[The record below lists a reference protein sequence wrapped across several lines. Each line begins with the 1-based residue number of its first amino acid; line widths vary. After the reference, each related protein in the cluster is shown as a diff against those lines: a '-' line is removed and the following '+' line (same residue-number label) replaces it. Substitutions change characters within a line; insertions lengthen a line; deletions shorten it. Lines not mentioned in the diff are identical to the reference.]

1 MGGEQ
6 EKLEALASALRQSEA
21 RVDDLQTRVAFQEQS
36 IQELSDALSLQ
47 QRDLDQLMRQ
57 WRDVKERY
65 ESLQA
70 QLEEAPGDE
79 KPPHY

>member
-6 EKLEALASALRQSEA
+6 NRLEALASALRQSEA
-21 RVDDLQTRVAFQEQS
+21 RVDDLQTRVAFQEQA
-36 IQELSDALSLQ
+36 IQELSDALSVQ
-47 QRDLDQLMRQ
+47 QRDMGALMRQ

-70 QLEEAPGDE
+70 QLEDAPADE

>member
-6 EKLEALASALRQSEA
+6 DRLSALENALRQAEA
-21 RVDDLQTRVAFQEQS
+21 LVDDLQTRVAFQEQA
-36 IQELSDALSLQ
+36 IQELSDVLSVQ
-47 QRDLDQLMRQ
+47 QRDMGALARQ
-57 WRDVKERY
+57 WKDVKERY

-70 QLEEAPGDE
+70 QLEESPVDE